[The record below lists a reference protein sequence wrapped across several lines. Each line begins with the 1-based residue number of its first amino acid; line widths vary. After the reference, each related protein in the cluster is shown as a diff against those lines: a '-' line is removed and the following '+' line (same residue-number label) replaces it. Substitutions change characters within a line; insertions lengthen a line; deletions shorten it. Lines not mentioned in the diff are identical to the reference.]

1 LIFGPEFP
9 KSRDALREGFYQL
22 LARGYELEAKRGA
35 GLAAYRGG
43 IALLAT
49 LCAQDWAQRTMFP
62 REAML
67 VRRFVAES
75 KLAADAEATVRESL
89 MLHSCAAV
97 WRRALQQLGREPFAE
112 LARVRGEEHLR
123 ATLAQ
128 GRGAMLVHSHT
139 LFASMFWTWLEHAG
153 IAPGVAIGH
162 WAWAQARGHQRSEA
176 SSWVPEV
183 ARELHQAN
191 ATMRA
196 GGLAHL
202 FGDGVQGG
210 RQTEVAFCSRRRGF
224 RPAFAEIA
232 LGAGAPV
239 LTTAVRLAP
248 DGTLHFEIDAPL
260 EDDAAAPRA
269 ERIARLLAQY
279 VERLAR
285 RWREAP
291 AQIPWNDMVNHLRFA
306 AL

>member
-1 LIFGPEFP
+1 MIFGPSFP
-9 KSRDALREGFYQL
+9 KSQDALREGFYQL
-22 LARGYELEAKRGA
+22 LQRGYEQEAARGA
-35 GLAAYRGG
+35 GLAAYRSG
-43 IALLAT
+43 IVLLGAL
-49 LCAQDWAQRTMFP
+49 CGEPWAQRTLFP
-62 REAML
+62 REAAL

-75 KLAADAEATVRESL
+75 KLAADPEATVRDSL
-89 MLHSCAAV
+89 ILHSCAAI
-97 WRRALQQLGREPFAE
+97 WRRLLQQLGREPFAE
-112 LARVRGEEHLR
+112 VARMRGEEHLR
-123 ATLAQ
+123 AALAA

-162 WAWAQARGHQRSEA
+162 WAWAQGRGDLRA
-176 SSWVPEV
+176 DKGKWVPEV
-183 ARELHQAN
+183 ARELHEAN

-210 RQTEVAFCSRRRGF
+210 RHTEVAFCNRRRGF
-224 RPAFAEIA
+224 RTAFAEIA
-232 LGAGAPV
+232 LGAGAPM
-239 LTTAVRLAP
+239 LTTAARLAP
-248 DGTLHFEIDAPL
+248 DGTLLFEIDAPL

-269 ERIARLLAQY
+269 ERSARLLAQY
-279 VERLAR
+279 AERLAR

-291 AQIPWNDMVNHLRFA
+291 AQIPWNDMVNHLRFP